1 MEKLVERKKITIKRY
16 ANRKL
21 YNTQQK
27 EYISLNG
34 ITKLI
39 HQDAEIEVIDNE
51 TGEDLTARTLTQ
63 IILEQEKMRRGRLSN
78 AFLTNLIRAGEES
91 LAFLQRNVQSSLNTW
106 RQVDDEIRN
115 RLTTLV
121 KKGEI
126 STKEAEHLVEKLLA
140 QSPIHRIRFSEEK
153 HLQRDGQ
160 EQLVGNI
167 IPTKN
172 DINQLYSQL
181 EELTEKIDKVI
192 NTRQ

>member
-1 MEKLVERKKITIKRY
+1 MEKLVEIKKITIKRY

-78 AFLTNLIRAGEES
+78 AFLTNLIRAGEDS

-126 STKEAEHLVEKLLA
+126 SAKEAEHLVEKLLA
-140 QSPIHRIRFSEEK
+140 QNPIHRSLFSEEK

-160 EQLVGNI
+160 EQLAGNI

-192 NTRQ
+192 NSQQ